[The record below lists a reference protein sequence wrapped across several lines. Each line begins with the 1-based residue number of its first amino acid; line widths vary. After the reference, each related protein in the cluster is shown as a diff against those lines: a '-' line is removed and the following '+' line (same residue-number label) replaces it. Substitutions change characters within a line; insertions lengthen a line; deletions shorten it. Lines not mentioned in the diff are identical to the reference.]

1 MKPLILELQAFGPFA
16 HRQVIDFRLLGSK
29 TFFLIH
35 GPTGSGK
42 TTILDG
48 MCFALFGDSSGG
60 ERDGRQMRSHHA
72 GLDTLTEVRFDF
84 ALGTDRYRVRR
95 VPEQMRR
102 ALRGGGETVQNPK
115 ADLWRIVSEA
125 GGEKEAPVASGW
137 ADVTRK
143 IVELL
148 GFDSRQFRQVIMLPQ
163 GKFREFLMAN
173 SQERE
178 SILQTLFGTELY
190 KRIEDSLKNA
200 ANALA
205 RDSETVRTQRQTLLD
220 QANAASEADL
230 EARLQGQKDE
240 LARCQ
245 GEERK
250 AAAAASQA
258 EKALAEARGVAARF
272 AELDAAT
279 QGLLSLANEQPA
291 WLEKRKQLGLAH
303 QAAST
308 VPYEAAM
315 LEAAQLLSAE
325 QTQTGKLLK
334 VVEAAG
340 KVKTD
345 ADALLATANASA
357 PEIDKTIGRLAELD
371 ALATKVAAL
380 GELRTQHAAAVES
393 EALAGRALAEA
404 QDKLKSAN
412 LAIASLTE
420 LVQRTEVLAAAHAG
434 HKASAERSSLAVDQL
449 GALAKARTQLK
460 ADQAT
465 LALQEA
471 VLKAAEA
478 LLLSSRK
485 DLEGTRQG
493 WIAGQAARLALALTE
508 GQACPV
514 CGATEHPAPAHGTE
528 ELISDDALKA
538 VEDRVQAAE
547 KTFQDAE
554 KKLAQVQDTI
564 RAGAERIADLER
576 ALGPTDGRP
585 EAELIAERDKAL
597 TTAREADQAAQA
609 VPGLKE
615 KLALDRLSFEKLEGS
630 VSLHLAAAQKAQAS
644 LQQIAGQRQ
653 EREAGIP
660 PELAEAKALQS
671 AREVADNR
679 IKQLRSQIEN
689 ASQAAQE
696 AAKRLG
702 ESNAQ
707 LGSSREHGK
716 TLDKQLKKKT
726 EEFSARL
733 QAAGFADTAAY
744 QAAKLSNAD
753 ATRLDEAIRNNDA
766 ALKAAEERLR
776 RATSDSATL
785 TRPAIDKFAEDHES
799 AKTAL
804 LAASGIVQQLLV
816 TLQGTT
822 GFVASLTDLAKR
834 FRDIEDR
841 YAVIKR
847 VSDVANGNNPQR
859 MSFQRYVLATLL
871 EEVLAATT
879 TRLRIMSRG
888 RYEMRRKIEPVN
900 QRAAA
905 GLDLEI
911 FDHYTGTA
919 RAAGTLSG
927 GESFLASLA
936 LALGLSDVVQ
946 SYAGGI
952 RLDAI
957 FVDEGFGTLDPES
970 LDFAIRALKDLQQAG
985 RLVGIISHV
994 TELKEWI
1001 DARLVLSATQGGSEA
1016 AFVGVQ

>member
-1 MKPLILELQAFGPFA
+1 M
-16 HRQVIDFRLLGSK
+16 
-29 TFFLIH
+29 
-35 GPTGSGK
+35 
-42 TTILDG
+42 
-48 MCFALFGDSSGG
+48 
-60 ERDGRQMRSHHA
+60 
-72 GLDTLTEVRFDF
+72 
-84 ALGTDRYRVRR
+84 
-95 VPEQMRR
+95 
-102 ALRGGGETVQNPK
+102 
-115 ADLWRIVSEA
+115 
-125 GGEKEAPVASGW
+125 
-137 ADVTRK
+137 
-143 IVELL
+143 
-148 GFDSRQFRQVIMLPQ
+148 
-163 GKFREFLMAN
+163 
-173 SQERE
+173 
-178 SILQTLFGTELY
+178 
-190 KRIEDSLKNA
+190 
-200 ANALA
+200 
-205 RDSETVRTQRQTLLD
+205 
-220 QANAASEADL
+220 
-230 EARLQGQKDE
+230 
-240 LARCQ
+240 
-245 GEERK
+245 
-250 AAAAASQA
+250 
-258 EKALAEARGVAARF
+258 
-272 AELDAAT
+272 
-279 QGLLSLANEQPA
+279 
-291 WLEKRKQLGLAH
+291 
-303 QAAST
+303 
-308 VPYEAAM
+308 
-315 LEAAQLLSAE
+315 
-325 QTQTGKLLK
+325 
-334 VVEAAG
+334 
-340 KVKTD
+340 
-345 ADALLATANASA
+345 
-357 PEIDKTIGRLAELD
+357 
-371 ALATKVAAL
+371 
-380 GELRTQHAAAVES
+380 
-393 EALAGRALAEA
+393 
-404 QDKLKSAN
+404 
-412 LAIASLTE
+412 
-420 LVQRTEVLAAAHAG
+420 
-434 HKASAERSSLAVDQL
+434 DQL

-460 ADQAT
+460 TDQAT
-465 LALQEA
+465 LARQEA

-564 RAGAERIADLER
+564 RAGAERIADLEK

-597 TTAREADQAAQA
+597 TAAREAEQAAQSIS
-609 VPGLKE
+609 GLKK
-615 KLALDRLSFEKLEGS
+615 KLDLDRLNLQKLEGS
-630 VSLHLAAAQKAQAS
+630 VSLLLAAAQKAQAS

-660 PELAEAKALQS
+660 PELAEANALQS
-671 AREVADNR
+671 ARQAADNR
-679 IKQLRSQIEN
+679 IKELRNQIEN
-689 ASQAAQE
+689 ASVAAQE

-702 ESNAQ
+702 ELNAQ

-744 QAAKLSNAD
+744 QAAKLSDAD
-753 ATRLDEAIRNNDA
+753 ATRLDESIRNNDA
-766 ALKAAEERLR
+766 ALKAAEERLK
-776 RATSDSATL
+776 RATADSATL
-785 TRPAIDKFAEDHES
+785 TRPAIDKLAEDHEL

-911 FDHYTGTA
+911 FDHYTGTT

-994 TELKEWI
+994 AELKEWI
-1001 DARLVLSATQGGSEA
+1001 DARLVLSATQSGSEA
-1016 AFVGVQ
+1016 TFVGVQ

>member
-16 HRQVIDFRLLGSK
+16 HRQVIDFRVLGSK

-72 GLDTLTEVRFDF
+72 GLDTLTEVGFDF
-84 ALGTDRYRVRR
+84 VLGKDLYRVRR
-95 VPEQMRR
+95 VPEQTRR
-102 ALRGGGETVQNPK
+102 ALRGGGETIQNPK
-115 ADLWRIVSEA
+115 AHLWRIVSEA
-125 GGEKEAPVASGW
+125 GGEKEVPVASGW
-137 ADVTRK
+137 SDVTRK

-200 ANALA
+200 ATALA
-205 RDSETVRTQRQTLLD
+205 RESETVRTQRQTLLD
-220 QANAASEADL
+220 QAGAASEAEL
-230 EARLQGQKDE
+230 ETRLQAQKDD
-240 LARCQ
+240 LIRLQ
-245 GEERK
+245 TEEK
-250 AAAAASQA
+250 AAGTIASQA
-258 EKALAEARGVAARF
+258 EKALAEARLVAARF

-279 QGLLSLANEQPA
+279 QGLQSMAGEQPA
-291 WLEKRKQLGLAH
+291 WLAKRKQLGLAH
-303 QAAST
+303 QAAT
-308 VPYEAAM
+308 IVPYEAAK
-315 LEAAQLLSAE
+315 LEVAQLLSAE
-325 QTQTGKLLK
+325 EARAAQLLK
-334 VVEAAG
+334 DVEAAD
-340 KVKTD
+340 KVKAD
-345 ADALLATANASA
+345 ADALLAKANAGA
-357 PEIDKTIGRLAELD
+357 PEIDRTIGRLAELD

-380 GELRTQHAAAVES
+380 GELRTQHAAAIEQ
-393 EALAGRALAEA
+393 EARTGRDLAEA
-404 QDKLKSAN
+404 LDKLKASN
-412 LAIASLTE
+412 LALGSLTDS
-420 LVQRTEVLAAAHAG
+420 LQKAEVLAAALAG
-434 HKASAERSSLAVDQL
+434 HKANAERSNLAVEQQA
-449 GALAKARTQLK
+449 ALAKTRIQLK
-460 ADQAT
+460 ADREESARQAT
-465 LALQEA
+465 VSQSADA
-471 VLKAAEA
+471 A
-478 LLLSSRK
+478 LLFSRK
-485 DLEGTRQG
+485 ELEKTRQA
-493 WIAGQAARLALALTE
+493 WIAGQAARLALALSE

-514 CGATEHPAPAHGTE
+514 CGATEHPSPAHGAE
-528 ELISDDALKA
+528 EMVSDEVLTTAENVL
-538 VEDRVQAAE
+538 QSAE

-554 KKLAQVQDTI
+554 KKGMQFQEAI
-564 RAGAERIADLER
+564 RAGELRIADLVK
-576 ALGPTDGRP
+576 ALGVADGRP
-585 EAELIAERDKAL
+585 ETELVAERDKAL
-597 TTAREADQAAQA
+597 ATASEAEEAAQQ

-615 KLALDRLSFEKLEGS
+615 KLALDRLNLEKLESS
-630 VSLHLAAAQKAQAS
+630 VSLLLAAGQTAQAS

-660 PELAEAKALQS
+660 PELAEAKALQG

-679 IKQLRSQIEN
+679 IKQLRSQIEK
-689 ASQAAQE
+689 ASGAAQE

-702 ESNAQ
+702 ELNTQ

-716 TLDKQLKKKT
+716 TLDTQLKKKT
-726 EEFSARL
+726 DDFSARL

-744 QAAKLSNAD
+744 RAARLSEAD
-753 ATRLDEAIRNNDA
+753 AARLDDTIRSNDA
-766 ALKAAEERLR
+766 ALKAAEERLK
-776 RATSDSATL
+776 RATADTATV
-785 TRPAIDKFAEDHES
+785 TRPAIDKFAEAHDS
-799 AKTAL
+799 AKAAL
-804 LAASGIVQQLLV
+804 LAASGFVQQILV
-816 TLQGTT
+816 TVQGTT
-822 GFVASLTDLAKR
+822 GFVASLTDLAKL
-834 FRDIEDR
+834 FKDIEDR

-911 FDHYTGTA
+911 FDHYTGMS

-994 TELKEWI
+994 AELKEWI
-1001 DARLVLSATQGGSEA
+1001 DARLVLSATQSGSEA
-1016 AFVGVQ
+1016 TFVGVQ

>member
-16 HRQVIDFRLLGSK
+16 NRQVIDFRLLGSK

-72 GLDTLTEVRFDF
+72 GLDTLTEVKFDF

-102 ALRGGGETVQNPK
+102 ALRGGGEALQNPK
-115 ADLWRIVSEA
+115 ADLWRIVPEA
-125 GGEKEAPVASGW
+125 GGEREAPVASGW
-137 ADVTRK
+137 SDVTRK

-220 QANAASEADL
+220 QANAASEAGL

-245 GEERK
+245 GEEKK

-258 EKALAEARGVAARF
+258 EKALAEARLVAARF

-279 QGLLSLANEQPA
+279 QGLLSMVNEQPA

-303 QAAST
+303 QAAGT

-315 LEAAQLLSAE
+315 LEAAQRLSAE
-325 QTQTGKLLK
+325 QTRTDKLLED
-334 VVEAAG
+334 VEAAG
-340 KVKTD
+340 KVKTE
-345 ADALLATANASA
+345 ADALLAKANASA

-371 ALATKVAAL
+371 ALATRVAAL
-380 GELRTQHAAAVES
+380 GELRTQHAAALES
-393 EALAGRALAEA
+393 EARSGRDLAEA
-404 QDKLKSAN
+404 QDKLRSAN
-412 LAIASLTE
+412 VALASLTE
-420 LVQRTEVLAAAHAG
+420 LLQKAEVLAAALAG
-434 HKASAERSSLAVDQL
+434 HKAGAERSNLAVEQL

-460 ADQAT
+460 ADQAA
-465 LALQEA
+465 LARQEA

-478 LLLSSRK
+478 LLLSSRR

-508 GQACPV
+508 GQPCPV
-514 CGATEHPAPAHGTE
+514 CGATEHPSPAHGTE
-528 ELISDDALKA
+528 EMVSDDALKA
-538 VEDRVQAAE
+538 VEDRLQVAE
-547 KTFQDAE
+547 KTIQDAE
-554 KKLAQVQDTI
+554 KKLAQLQDTI
-564 RAGAERIADLER
+564 RAGAERIADLVK
-576 ALGPTDGRP
+576 ALGPADGRP

-597 TTAREADQAAQA
+597 TAAREAEQAAQA

-615 KLALDRLSFEKLEGS
+615 KLVLGRQNLEKLEGS
-630 VSLHLAAAQKAQAS
+630 ASLYLAAAQKAQAS

-653 EREAGIP
+653 EREVGIP

-671 AREVADNR
+671 ARQAADNL
-679 IKQLRSQIEN
+679 IKQLRKQIEN
-689 ASQAAQE
+689 ASGAAQE

-702 ESNAQ
+702 ELNAQ

-716 TLDKQLKKKT
+716 TLDKQLRTKT
-726 EEFSARL
+726 EDFSARL
-733 QAAGFADTAAY
+733 LAAGFADAAAY
-744 QAAKLSNAD
+744 QAARLSDAD
-753 ATRLDEAIRNNDA
+753 ATRLDETIRGNDA
-766 ALKAAEERLR
+766 ALKAAEERLK
-776 RATSDSATL
+776 RATADTATL
-785 TRPAIDKFAEDHES
+785 TRPAIDKLAEDHES
-799 AKTAL
+799 AKAAL
-804 LAASGIVQQLLV
+804 LAANGAVQQLRV
-816 TLQGTT
+816 TLQGTA
-822 GFVASLTDLAKR
+822 GFVAALTDLVKR

-911 FDHYTGTA
+911 FDHYTGTT

>member
-1 MKPLILELQAFGPFA
+1 MKPLVLELQAFGPFA
-16 HRQVIDFRLLGSK
+16 HRQVIDFRVLGSK

-84 ALGTDRYRVRR
+84 ALGTDHYRVWR

-102 ALRGGGETVQNPK
+102 ALRGGGETMQNPK
-115 ADLWRIVSEA
+115 ADIWRIVAEP
-125 GGEKEAPVASGW
+125 GGEKETPVASGW
-137 ADVTRK
+137 SDVTRK

-220 QANAASEADL
+220 QANAAGEVEL
-230 EARLQGQKDE
+230 EARLQGQRGE
-240 LARCQ
+240 LVRCQ
-245 GEERK
+245 GEEKK

-258 EKALAEARGVAARF
+258 EKALAEARLVAARF

-303 QAAST
+303 QAAAIA
-308 VPYEAAM
+308 PYEAAM

-325 QTQTGKLLK
+325 QTKTGKLLED
-334 VVEAAG
+334 VEAAG

-345 ADALLATANASA
+345 ADALLAKANASA

-449 GALAKARTQLK
+449 GALAKSRTQLK

-465 LALQEA
+465 LAQQEA
-471 VLKAAEA
+471 ALKAAEA
-478 LLLSSRK
+478 LRLSSRK

-493 WIAGQAARLALALTE
+493 WIAGQAARLALALSE

-538 VEDRVQAAE
+538 VEDRLQVAE
-547 KTFQDAE
+547 KTLQDAE
-554 KKLAQVQDTI
+554 KKLAQLHDTI
-564 RAGAERIADLER
+564 RAGAERIADLVK
-576 ALGPTDGRP
+576 ALGPADGRP

-597 TTAREADQAAQA
+597 TAAREAEQAEQA
-609 VPGLKE
+609 VPGLKG
-615 KLALDRLSFEKLEGS
+615 KLVLDRQNLEKLEGS
-630 VSLHLAAAQKAQAS
+630 LSLHLAAAQNAQAS

-671 AREVADNR
+671 ARQAADNL
-679 IKQLRSQIEN
+679 IKQIRSQIEN
-689 ASQAAQE
+689 ASGAAQE

-702 ESNAQ
+702 ELNAQ

-716 TLDKQLKKKT
+716 TLDKQLRTKT
-726 EEFSARL
+726 EDFSARL
-733 QAAGFADTAAY
+733 LAAGFADTATY
-744 QAAKLSNAD
+744 QAARLSDAD
-753 ATRLDEAIRNNDA
+753 ATRLDETIRGNDA
-766 ALKAAEERLR
+766 ALKAAEERLK
-776 RATSDSATL
+776 RATADTATL
-785 TRPAIDKFAEDHES
+785 TRPAIDKLAEDHES
-799 AKTAL
+799 AKAVL
-804 LAASGIVQQLLV
+804 LAANGAVQQLLV
-816 TLQGTT
+816 TLQGTA
-822 GFVASLTDLAKR
+822 GFVAALTDLAKR
-834 FRDIEDR
+834 FKDIEDR
-841 YAVIKR
+841 YAVIRR

-888 RYEMRRKIEPVN
+888 RYEMRRKVEPVN
-900 QRAAA
+900 QRTAA

-911 FDHYTGTA
+911 FDHYTGTT

-994 TELKEWI
+994 AELKEWI
-1001 DARLVLSATQGGSEA
+1001 DARLVLSATQSGSEA
-1016 AFVGVQ
+1016 TFAGVQ